1 MTRLPATCACGERF
15 DISHALSCKKGGFVS
30 QRHNEL
36 RDLTANLLAEVCCDV
51 CVEPPLNELTGE
63 TLELR
68 SANTSSEA
76 RLDIS
81 ARGVWAKGQ
90 RAFFDVR
97 VIDPLARK
105 YNGQTPAQCYRSNE
119 KEKKRS
125 YNERVLQV

>member
-1 MTRLPATCACGERF
+1 MHLKTACRWICHREAMCS
-15 DISHALSCKKGGFVS
+15 DK
-30 QRHNEL
+30 
-36 RDLTANLLAEVCCDV
+36 
-51 CVEPPLNELTGE
+51 PLNELTGE

-105 YNGQTPAQCYRSNE
+105 YNGQTLTFEFPVSSCGKQIILDDRPAG
-119 KEKKRS
+119 
-125 YNERVLQV
+125 